1 MEGIRE
7 KYKNWNPIVKAL
19 TELTPY
25 TRLYPNYA
33 GEALP
38 TWVLAA
44 RVTLVGDAAH
54 THGGA
59 FAAGGS
65 LALDDSFAL
74 ALALRH
80 AFSLPKP
87 VDSIIGPSSIR
98 KGLELYD
105 QTRRPHTEKLLEII
119 HSQINRKPEVHQ
131 SIEEEDSALIAKMRN
146 RPDTTWLSEHNVV
159 EAFQQVLEK
168 QILLDSTE
176 AAEPPASQANE
187 GTGLQQ
193 SKP

>member
-1 MEGIRE
+1 MEEHLRE
-7 KYKNWNPIVKAL
+7 KYKDWNPIVKAL

-44 RVTLVGDAAH
+44 RATLVGDAAH
-54 THGGA
+54 AHGGA

-80 AFSLPKP
+80 VFSLAKP
-87 VDSIIGPSSIR
+87 SGFNNGPSYIR
-98 KGLELYD
+98 KALELYD
-105 QTRRPHTEKLLEII
+105 QTRRPHTGRLLEIV
-119 HSQINRKPEVHQ
+119 HGLINKKPEDHQ
-131 SIEEEDSALIAKMRN
+131 SAEEEDLALITKMTK
-146 RPDTTWLSEHNVV
+146 RPDTTWLSEHDVV
-159 EAFQQVLEK
+159 KAFQQVLERNQAPGFE
-168 QILLDSTE
+168 QIGVDK
-176 AAEPPASQANE
+176 A
-187 GTGLQQ
+187 
-193 SKP
+193 KI

>member
-1 MEGIRE
+1 VERLRE

-44 RVTLVGDAAH
+44 RATLVGDAAH

-74 ALALRH
+74 ALAFRH
-80 AFSLPKP
+80 ALSLAKP
-87 VDSIIGPSSIR
+87 GDFNIGPSYIR
-98 KGLELYD
+98 RALELYD
-105 QTRRPHTEKLLEII
+105 QTRRPHTGKLLEIV
-119 HSQINRKPEVHQ
+119 HGQINKKPEAHQ

-146 RPDTTWLSEHNVV
+146 RPDTEWLSEHDVV

-168 QILLDSTE
+168 QQPRFSHITG
-176 AAEPPASQANE
+176 NE
-187 GTGLQQ
+187 RTVLQE
-193 SKP
+193 SKL

>member
-1 MEGIRE
+1 M
-7 KYKNWNPIVKAL
+7 
-19 TELTPY
+19 TPY

-44 RVTLVGDAAH
+44 RATLVGDAAH

-80 AFSLPKP
+80 AFSLAQTGGFNN
-87 VDSIIGPSSIR
+87 GPSNVR
-98 KGLELYD
+98 RALELYD
-105 QTRRPHTEKLLEII
+105 QTRRPHTGRLLEIV
-119 HSQINRKPEVHQ
+119 HGQINKKPNVHQ
-131 SIEEEDSALIAKMRN
+131 SAEEEDSALIAKMTN
-146 RPDTTWLSEHNVV
+146 RPDTTWLSEHNVA

-168 QILLDSTE
+168 QQSDLSSTTG
-176 AAEPPASQANE
+176 NE
-187 GTGLQQ
+187 RTGVQK
-193 SKP
+193 SKL